1 MFRKVL
7 QFFTNQGVIDMK
19 LFNKFFTFTISILI
33 SIAITK
39 LVLANE
45 DGDCKYSKWGA
56 DDEIGEAN
64 YVNE

>member
-1 MFRKVL
+1 
-7 QFFTNQGVIDMK
+7 MK